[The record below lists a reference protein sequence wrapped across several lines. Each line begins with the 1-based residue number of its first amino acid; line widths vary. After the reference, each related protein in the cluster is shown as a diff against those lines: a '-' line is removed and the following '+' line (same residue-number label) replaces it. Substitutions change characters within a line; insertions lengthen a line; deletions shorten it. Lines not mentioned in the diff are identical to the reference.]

1 MFRKKRFDLV
11 VKLLLHYL
19 FLSLSSKV
27 AGLIIIKTLIATSE
41 QGQKK
46 DKKGKKRVEMATQKE
61 QTVPKKA
68 CLAWTNELDELDE
81 IRASSSSEEES

>member
-1 MFRKKRFDLV
+1 MSLLV
-11 VKLLLHYL
+11 SLG
-19 FLSLSSKV
+19 LS
-27 AGLIIIKTLIATSE
+27 KTLQGTSE